1 MGANQ
6 SNFDSNLI
14 NALANPGP
22 PQQLADG
29 TVVSGPPRL
38 VIPPPPPPPP
48 IFQNCPTEFEYA
60 PGGTDCIVKCPAGK
74 GFELKTANGY
84 SCEYADDPK
93 ISFALKTTPRYQ
105 SSKPAETYKNLPNA
119 ITYEAAIRDFNDNL
133 KIALVKIDKEDQAA
147 EAFGRLQDAEEVRD
161 EAPDAYEK
169 ARVDYYTLTKGET
182 WIEDEKKRV
191 ANTEAVPLMNKYL
204 SSYSDLMNRTE
215 QQKHTIDAVNGVRD
229 NVLSVADD
237 MKFSVSAFEKQL
249 NELKNKIE
257 IDKKKRVIEAATY
270 TSWFDLIMNVL
281 IALVTGVAI
290 YFVGLAVMKRV
301 SPSAPITPPT
311 T

>member
-1 MGANQ
+1 MG
-6 SNFDSNLI
+6 
-14 NALANPGP
+14 
-22 PQQLADG
+22 
-29 TVVSGPPRL
+29 
-38 VIPPPPPPPP
+38 
-48 IFQNCPTEFEYA
+48 NCPSEFA
-60 PGGTDCIVKCPAGK
+60 RVPNGPGCIMQCPTGK
-74 GFELKTANGY
+74 GFELTTTNGF
-84 SCEYADDPK
+84 SC
-93 ISFALKTTPRYQ
+93 
-105 SSKPAETYKNLPNA
+105 TYKEDPTITFPLKVVQGYGDPNVPEPPKSYKKLPA
-119 ITYEAAIRDFNDNL
+119 SDIYEAAFKDFNENL
-133 KIALVKIDKEDQAA
+133 KIALAKLDKQDQAA

-204 SSYSDLMNRTE
+204 SSYSDLVNRTD

-257 IDKKKRVIEAATY
+257 IDKKKRVVEAATY
-270 TSWFDLIMNVL
+270 TSWFDLIMNLL
-281 IALVTGVAI
+281 ITLVTCVAI
-290 YFVGLAVMKRV
+290 FFVGRAVMKRV
-301 SPSAPITPPT
+301 TPSAPITPPT

>member
-1 MGANQ
+1 MQ
-6 SNFDSNLI
+6 
-14 NALANPGP
+14 
-22 PQQLADG
+22 
-29 TVVSGPPRL
+29 
-38 VIPPPPPPPP
+38 
-48 IFQNCPTEFEYA
+48 CPT
-60 PGGTDCIVKCPAGK
+60 GK
-74 GFELKTANGY
+74 GFELSNVGGL
-84 SCEYADDPK
+84 SCTYTEDPS
-93 ISFALKTTPRYQ
+93 INFPLKVVDAFGNPGLLDQAPPT
-105 SSKPAETYKNLPNA
+105 SYKKLPNSA
-119 ITYEAAIRDFNDNL
+119 MYEAAFKDFNENL
-133 KIALVKIDKEDQAA
+133 KIALAKLDKQDQAA

-169 ARVDYYTLTKGET
+169 ARVEYYTLTKGET

-204 SSYSDLMNRTE
+204 SSYSDLVNRTE

-257 IDKKKRVIEAATY
+257 IDKKKRVIETATY
-270 TSWFDLIMNVL
+270 TSWFDLIMNLL
-281 IALVTGVAI
+281 ITLVTCVAI
-290 YFVGLAVMKRV
+290 FFVGRAVMKRV
-301 SPSAPITPPT
+301 TPSAPITPPT